1 MVMPF
6 AVAIWLS
13 AITAQHTDVCPVVL
27 EAPKSKG
34 YAYRTAIALNQ
45 LLNTLT
51 GGQEDETL
59 SSRWGRTRK
68 TKRFARFA
76 CAVLDKLQPCHCAEA
91 VERGPDGL
99 PLAHQLHR

>member
-13 AITAQHTDVCPVVL
+13 AYTAPHTDTCPVPL
-27 EAPKSKG
+27 EAPRPKN
-34 YAYRTAIALNQ
+34 YAYRVAIALNQ
-45 LLNTLT
+45 TLNTLT

-59 SSRWGRTRK
+59 SSRWGRGR
-68 TKRFARFA
+68 TKGFSKFA
-76 CAVLDKLQPCHCAEA
+76 CAVLDKLQPCHCAESI
-91 VERGPDGL
+91 ERGPDGL